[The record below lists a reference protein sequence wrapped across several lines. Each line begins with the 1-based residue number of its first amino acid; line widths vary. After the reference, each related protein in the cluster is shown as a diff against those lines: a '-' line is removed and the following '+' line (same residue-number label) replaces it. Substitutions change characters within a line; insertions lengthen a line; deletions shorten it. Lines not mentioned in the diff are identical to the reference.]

1 MAEPTLQGTT
11 GVQATV
17 AKGAIDPE
25 VAAVKLSLKLLDK
38 AFKTSR
44 TYGTSN
50 PVAQK
55 FFQEFYAEL
64 TARLETLDTLTFVV
78 QRSELYFRNEVVYQ
92 TESETE
98 NLAFKLYVDGIR
110 ELSLH
115 KGITRNDLASFL
127 EALWGDYDSPT
138 SDDDIVTRLW
148 EKNLSTVTFVT
159 AEEIMKSSD
168 ATNVLT
174 PQDSGIFDRPVASL
188 REVSSA
194 ERARQANEGA
204 AGAGP
209 RSRFQ
214 SRLAGY
220 EVSPQ

>member
-1 MAEPTLQGTT
+1 MVDPTFQGST
-11 GVQATV
+11 GTPAAV
-17 AKGAIDPE
+17 AKGAVDPE
-25 VAAVKLSLKLLDK
+25 VAAVKLLLKLLEK

-44 TYGTSN
+44 TYGPNN

-55 FFQEFYAEL
+55 FFHEFYTDL
-64 TARLETLDTLTFVV
+64 TARLETIDRLTFVV
-78 QRSELYFRNEVVYQ
+78 QRSELYFQNEVVYQ
-92 TESETE
+92 TESQTE

-115 KGITRNDLASFL
+115 KGITQNDLASFL

-168 ATNVLT
+168 TTTVLT

-188 REVSSA
+188 REISST
-194 ERARQANEGA
+194 EI
-204 AGAGP
+204 
-209 RSRFQ
+209 STF
-214 SRLAGY
+214 
-220 EVSPQ
+220 

>member
-25 VAAVKLSLKLLDK
+25 AAAVKLLLKLLDK

-64 TARLETLDTLTFVV
+64 TARLETLGTLTFVV

-92 TESETE
+92 TESQTE
-98 NLAFKLYVDGIR
+98 NLAF
-110 ELSLH
+110 
-115 KGITRNDLASFL
+115 
-127 EALWGDYDSPT
+127 
-138 SDDDIVTRLW
+138 
-148 EKNLSTVTFVT
+148 
-159 AEEIMKSSD
+159 SD
-168 ATNVLT
+168 AEAQAIDCENRLAVAFSKAVEGNWRRSVLNQLLPFGHSHLFRAKLHSSLPRQISLSPRGT
-174 PQDSGIFDRPVASL
+174 PDIEATRVASL
-188 REVSSA
+188 LLRKIC
-194 ERARQANEGA
+194 
-204 AGAGP
+204 
-209 RSRFQ
+209 
-214 SRLAGY
+214 
-220 EVSPQ
+220 